1 MAKRRSQDGKPV
13 PTTRKRKST
22 ATLNKIAERALNA
35 TPDQVR
41 TYIPVE
47 LDWSIAEAMM
57 AGGHSFQAIAEIIPG
72 TSATTVSAAMR
83 DAVRCAWISHAVH
96 QMAIQR
102 IGLIDAAMLQRAVAG
117 DTKAAQLMYKRLDL
131 MTDKKMV
138 AHVHGHV
145 SDFDPTRLSD
155 EDLDR
160 VLEAEF
166 KEIPKDGKPTNTGGG
181 ASKDQKP
188 PREDRAYPQER
199 YE

>member
-1 MAKRRSQDGKPV
+1 MVKRRPDAKQPPRGRPK
-13 PTTRKRKST
+13 KST
-22 ATLNKIAERALNA
+22 RTLTKIAERALSA
-35 TPDQVR
+35 TPDQMR

-47 LDWSIAEAMM
+47 LDFAIAEAML
-57 AGGHSFQAIAEIIPG
+57 AGGHTFQAIAEIIPG

-96 QMAIQR
+96 QLAQQR
-102 IGLIDAAMLQRAVAG
+102 IGLVDAAMMQRAIAG
-117 DTKAAQLMYKRLDL
+117 DTKAAQLVYKRMDML
-131 MTDKKMV
+131 TDRKTV
-138 AHVHGHV
+138 AHIHGHV
-145 SDFDPTRLSD
+145 SDFDPTKLSD

-160 VLEAEF
+160 VLDAEF